1 MPVIDELH
9 ISDIRGNKL
18 GTDSVIHKRKI
29 WFAGIYYILAAMLYV
44 LNMFFEAVR
53 PGVFATVFL
62 ICVAIELVIR
72 RDITFSRFI
81 DKLVAAYIAYNTLS
95 VIWLIR
101 SGMPYTVYIQE
112 FVVSLLP
119 VIFYFVTAH
128 HDDFRFYRNF
138 LYAVL
143 IIGVLGILLQ
153 IIMPQF
159 YIDYSYKL
167 SFVSKADAAT
177 CRVRMDSVVGST
189 VLGFIS
195 VAAML
200 ASIPFIMY
208 GVNPDSRTAEQGEG
222 DKPGASPHDNTV
234 TGIKR
239 IRIFGII
246 SFLINM
252 TVAFMSN
259 QRSAMVVA
267 ILVILYFNYLIFF
280 VFRSL
285 DKKYFIVELIVVAL
299 AFAGLCA
306 VRMDAVM
313 KIYYRLVSL
322 PDAIGERSEQW
333 IAAVNNMYSTWLGN
347 GLGANG
353 HKALGIE
360 DAHVI
365 ADGGLVKLYC
375 EQGIFGFSIFIYIM
389 LLSLKKGLR
398 NLGTCYTELGIV
410 AVALLQSV
418 GSNILAF
425 QLTTPIFWYAIGRIH
440 NNVEIL
446 TDFSDVPATERSPD
460 VPTHAG
466 RKASGSHGSIV
477 GSIR

>member
-1 MPVIDELH
+1 M
-9 ISDIRGNKL
+9 
-18 GTDSVIHKRKI
+18 GTDSEINKRKI
-29 WFAGIYYILAAMLYV
+29 WFAGIYYVIAVMLYV

-53 PGVFATVFL
+53 PGVLATVFL
-62 ICVAIELVIR
+62 ICVAIELFIR
-72 RDITFSRFI
+72 KDITFAKFI

-95 VIWLIR
+95 VIWLVK

-119 VIFYFVTAH
+119 VIFYYTAH
-128 HDDFRFYRNF
+128 DGTSWEPVGFETSEKSGRSGKFYRNF
-138 LYAVL
+138 VYAVL
-143 IIGVLGILLQ
+143 ILGVLGILLQ

-159 YIDYSYKL
+159 YIDYSYRL

-200 ASIPFIMY
+200 ASIPFVMY
-208 GVNPDSRTAEQGEG
+208 GAAPVSGTVERDMG
-222 DKPGASPHDNTV
+222 DKTGASIKDAS
-234 TGIKR
+234 GIKR
-239 IRIFGII
+239 IRLFGIV

-280 VFRSL
+280 VFRTL
-285 DKKYFIVELIVVAL
+285 DRKYFIVELIIVLA

-375 EQGIFGFSIFIYIM
+375 EQGIFGFSMFIYIM
-389 LLSLKKGLR
+389 ILSLRKGLK
-398 NLGTCYTELGIV
+398 NLGTSYVELGIV

-425 QLTTPIFWYAIGRIH
+425 QLTTPIFWYA
-440 NNVEIL
+440 
-446 TDFSDVPATERSPD
+446 
-460 VPTHAG
+460 
-466 RKASGSHGSIV
+466 V
-477 GSIR
+477 GSIHHADDRVKNS

>member
-1 MPVIDELH
+1 M
-9 ISDIRGNKL
+9 NN
-18 GTDSVIHKRKI
+18 RKI
-29 WFAGIYYILAAMLYV
+29 WFAGIYYVIAVMLYV

-53 PGVFATVFL
+53 PGVLATVFL
-62 ICVAIELVIR
+62 ICVAIELFIR
-72 RDITFSRFI
+72 KDITFAKFI

-95 VIWLIR
+95 VIWLVK

-119 VIFYFVTAH
+119 VIFYYTAH
-128 HDDFRFYRNF
+128 DGTSWEPVGFETSEKSGRSGKFYRNF
-138 LYAVL
+138 VYAVL
-143 IIGVLGILLQ
+143 ILGVLGILLQ

-159 YIDYSYKL
+159 YIDYSYRL

-200 ASIPFIMY
+200 ASIPFVMY
-208 GVNPDSRTAEQGEG
+208 GAAPVSGTVERDMG
-222 DKPGASPHDNTV
+222 DKTGASVKDAS
-234 TGIKR
+234 GIKR
-239 IRIFGII
+239 IRLFGIV

-280 VFRSL
+280 VFRTL
-285 DKKYFIVELIVVAL
+285 DRKYFIVELIIVLA

-375 EQGIFGFSIFIYIM
+375 EQGIFGFSMFIYIM
-389 LLSLKKGLR
+389 ILSLRKGLK
-398 NLGTCYTELGIV
+398 NLGTSYVELGIV

-425 QLTTPIFWYAIGRIH
+425 QLTTPIFWYA
-440 NNVEIL
+440 
-446 TDFSDVPATERSPD
+446 
-460 VPTHAG
+460 
-466 RKASGSHGSIV
+466 V
-477 GSIR
+477 GSIHHADDRVKNS

>member
-1 MPVIDELH
+1 M
-9 ISDIRGNKL
+9 
-18 GTDSVIHKRKI
+18 GTDSEMNNRKI
-29 WFAGIYYILAAMLYV
+29 WFAGIYYVIAVMLYV

-53 PGVFATVFL
+53 PGVLATVFL
-62 ICVAIELVIR
+62 ICVAIELFIR
-72 RDITFSRFI
+72 KDITFAKFI

-95 VIWLIR
+95 VIWLVK

-119 VIFYFVTAH
+119 VIFYYTAH
-128 HDDFRFYRNF
+128 DGTSWEPVGFETSEKSGRSGKFYRNF
-138 LYAVL
+138 VYAVL
-143 IIGVLGILLQ
+143 ILGVLGILLQ

-159 YIDYSYKL
+159 YIDYSYRL

-200 ASIPFIMY
+200 ASIPFVMY
-208 GVNPDSRTAEQGEG
+208 GAAPVSGTVERDMG
-222 DKPGASPHDNTV
+222 DKTGASVKDAS
-234 TGIKR
+234 GIKR
-239 IRIFGII
+239 IRLFGIV

-280 VFRSL
+280 VFRTL
-285 DKKYFIVELIVVAL
+285 DRKYFIVELIIVLA

-375 EQGIFGFSIFIYIM
+375 EQGIFGFSMFIYIM
-389 LLSLKKGLR
+389 ILSLRKGLK
-398 NLGTCYTELGIV
+398 NLGTSYVELGIV

-425 QLTTPIFWYAIGRIH
+425 QLTTPIFWYA
-440 NNVEIL
+440 
-446 TDFSDVPATERSPD
+446 
-460 VPTHAG
+460 
-466 RKASGSHGSIV
+466 V
-477 GSIR
+477 GSIHHADDRVKNS

>member
-1 MPVIDELH
+1 M
-9 ISDIRGNKL
+9 
-18 GTDSVIHKRKI
+18 GTDSEINKRKI
-29 WFAGIYYILAAMLYV
+29 WFAGIYYVIAVMLYV

-53 PGVFATVFL
+53 PGVLATVFL
-62 ICVAIELVIR
+62 ICVAIELFIR
-72 RDITFSRFI
+72 KDITFAKFI

-95 VIWLIR
+95 VIWLVK

-119 VIFYFVTAH
+119 VIFYYTAH
-128 HDDFRFYRNF
+128 DGTSWEPVGFETSKKSGRISSMDTAHDGTSWEPVGFETSEKSGRSGKFYRNF
-138 LYAVL
+138 VYAVL
-143 IIGVLGILLQ
+143 ILGVLGILLQ

-159 YIDYSYKL
+159 YIDYSYRL

-200 ASIPFIMY
+200 ASIPFVMY
-208 GVNPDSRTAEQGEG
+208 GAAPVSGTVERDMG
-222 DKPGASPHDNTV
+222 DKTGASIKDAS
-234 TGIKR
+234 GIKR
-239 IRIFGII
+239 IRLFGIV

-280 VFRSL
+280 VFRTL
-285 DKKYFIVELIVVAL
+285 DRKYFIVELIIVLA

-375 EQGIFGFSIFIYIM
+375 EQGIFGFSMFIYIM
-389 LLSLKKGLR
+389 ILSLRKGLK
-398 NLGTCYTELGIV
+398 NLGTSYVELGIV

-425 QLTTPIFWYAIGRIH
+425 QLTTPIFWYA
-440 NNVEIL
+440 
-446 TDFSDVPATERSPD
+446 
-460 VPTHAG
+460 
-466 RKASGSHGSIV
+466 V
-477 GSIR
+477 GSIHHADDRVKNS